1 MLPELQSLFDQYN
14 QRREAFRNTNW
25 LKRYLDGLT
34 PTTAMRAVFRHPVTP
49 TGRSGWRIF
58 TWTPTFGKSTALGVS
73 WGFKQFLLEVL
84 SGFIYITLNTDI
96 KA

>member
-34 PTTAMRAVFRHPVTP
+34 PTTAMRAVLRHPVTGP
-49 TGRSGWRIF
+49 LTPDRALRLAHFHLDTHIRQIDRIRRVM
-58 TWTPTFGKSTALGVS
+58 GV
-73 WGFKQFLLEVL
+73 
-84 SGFIYITLNTDI
+84 
-96 KA
+96 